1 MDGLMNFFG
10 RDPFQE
16 FANKRF
22 KELLSQDSMQQI
34 IQMREQALEVRHKA
48 HFETINKMFE
58 NRKFSPRTFQNK
70 KIELEK
76 WVKKERDNIQ
86 KSRKDIEKGWTSTQD
101 SIKKVFFLY
110 GKHINFLYRHK
121 EI

>member
-1 MDGLMNFFG
+1 MEGLVNLFG

-22 KELLSQDSMQQI
+22 KELMSQDSMQQL

-48 HFETINKMFE
+48 HIETINKMFE

-76 WVKKERDNIQ
+76 WVNKERDNIQ

-101 SIKKVFFLY
+101 SIKKVL
-110 GKHINFLYRHK
+110 ILIVK
-121 EI
+121 ENILI